1 MTDQASALRSMVRQ
15 ESSLR
20 RGRFVAVTSGKGG
33 VGKTSVALNLSV
45 FLSNMGRRV
54 VLLDADLGTA
64 NVDVLCNLTPHANLA
79 HVIAGRK
86 TLAEATIEGPGG
98 FQLIPGASGL
108 ASLAALSSFERQ
120 RLIDQ
125 MQHLDQSTDMILIDT
140 GAGVGPNV
148 LGFAVNADQVVVVT
162 TPEPTAITDAYA
174 VIKTIV
180 RQRADADI
188 AVLVNMVRSPYEARA
203 VFARIET
210 VCQRFLRVR
219 PRLAGHVLS
228 DPRVALAV
236 RRRRPF
242 VLDSPQCDATRCIGQ
257 LAHRLDRDAHEP
269 KGVGLLRRMATWIA
283 S

>member
-45 FLSNMGRRV
+45 CLSNMGRRV

-125 MQHLDQSTDMILIDT
+125 MQHLDHFMMHRQ
-140 GAGVGPNV
+140 AGVGGKNHRR
-148 LGFAVNADQVVVVT
+148 GGRHGDQ
-162 TPEPTAITDAYA
+162 DDH
-174 VIKTIV
+174 
-180 RQRADADI
+180 RQGH
-188 AVLVNMVRSPYEARA
+188 E
-203 VFARIET
+203 
-210 VCQRFLRVR
+210 
-219 PRLAGHVLS
+219 LAGS
-228 DPRVALAV
+228 
-236 RRRRPF
+236 
-242 VLDSPQCDATRCIGQ
+242 S
-257 LAHRLDRDAHEP
+257 
-269 KGVGLLRRMATWIA
+269 
-283 S
+283 